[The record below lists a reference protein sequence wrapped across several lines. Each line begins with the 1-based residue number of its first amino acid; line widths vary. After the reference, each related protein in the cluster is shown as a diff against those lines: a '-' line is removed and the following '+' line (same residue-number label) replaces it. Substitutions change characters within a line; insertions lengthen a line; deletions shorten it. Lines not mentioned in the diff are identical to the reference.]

1 LFLQRKEGAAT
12 FVLSSIR
19 RSVMTIK
26 EEVLSLMEK
35 GKASVKK
42 GWVMS
47 DILKEIEDKHGE
59 KGMNEARDY
68 IIKDYCEIPERDQ

>member
-1 LFLQRKEGAAT
+1 
-12 FVLSSIR
+12 
-19 RSVMTIK
+19 MTIIK

-35 GKASVKK
+35 GKASVKR

-47 DILKEIEDKHGE
+47 DILKEIEDRHGK

-68 IIKDYCEIPERDQ
+68 IIKDHCGIPEWDQ

>member
-1 LFLQRKEGAAT
+1 MTVKE
-12 FVLSSIR
+12 VDR
-19 RSVMTIK
+19 NK
-26 EEVLSLMEK
+26 ELLVRASVLSLMQQ
-35 GKASVKK
+35 GKASVKR

-68 IIKDYCEIPERDQ
+68 IIKDHCDIPEWDQ

>member
-1 LFLQRKEGAAT
+1 
-12 FVLSSIR
+12 
-19 RSVMTIK
+19 MTIK
-26 EEVLSLMEK
+26 EEVLTLMKK
-35 GKASVKK
+35 GKASVKR

-59 KGMNEARDY
+59 GGMKVARDY

>member
-1 LFLQRKEGAAT
+1 
-12 FVLSSIR
+12 
-19 RSVMTIK
+19 MTIK
-26 EEVLSLMEK
+26 GVDWKRELFTKASVLSLMQQ
-35 GKASVKK
+35 GKASVKR

-59 KGMNEARDY
+59 GGMKVARDY